1 MSTLRILS
9 SVTLALALV
18 ATGCGDK
25 KKTEGGKTTESG
37 TTAASGG
44 GGGGDTAKKGGTD
57 LSGLQAQIEAAKNK
71 DDIDAAFDKCMGTAI
86 DMAMA
91 GTKEPDKD
99 PAYRAA
105 CKIGLAKKRAAIVIA
120 DSTPDKMNVM
130 CLSASMQLEELGN
143 EGGPEA
149 EEMKKLMADVNKA
162 CGL

>member
-1 MSTLRILS
+1 MTTLRIVS
-9 SVTLALALV
+9 SLTLALALV

-25 KKTEGGKTTESG
+25 KKSEAGKTTESG
-37 TTAASGG
+37 ATAAGG
-44 GGGGDTAKKGGTD
+44 GAAPKKGGTD
-57 LSGLQAQIEAAKNK
+57 LSGLQAQIDAAKTK
-71 DDIDAAFDKCMGTAI
+71 DDIDAAFDKCMSTAI
-86 DMAMA
+86 DMALN
-91 GTKEPDKD
+91 GVKEPDKD
-99 PAYRAA
+99 PAYRAT
-105 CKIGLAKKRAAIVIA
+105 CKIGFAKKRAALVVA

>member
-25 KKTEGGKTTESG
+25 KKAEGGKTTESG
-37 TTAASGG
+37 TTAAS
-44 GGGGDTAKKGGTD
+44 GGGDTAKKGGTD
-57 LSGLQAQIEAAKNK
+57 LSGLQAQIDAAKNK

-149 EEMKKLMADVNKA
+149 DEMKKLMADVNKA

>member
-9 SVTLALALV
+9 SVTIALALV

-25 KKTEGGKTTESG
+25 KKDDGQKATESG
-37 TTAASGG
+37 KPTATGG
-44 GGGGDTAKKGGTD
+44 GGGGAAKKGGAD
-57 LSGLQAQIEAAKNK
+57 LSALQAQIDAAKTK
-71 DDIDAAFDKCMGTAI
+71 DDIDAAFEKCMGTAI
-86 DMAMA
+86 DLAMN
-91 GTKEPDKD
+91 GVKEPDKD
-99 PAYRAA
+99 PGYRAA
-105 CKIGLAKKRAAIVIA
+105 CKIGLARKRAAIVIA

-130 CLSASMQLEELGN
+130 CLSASMQLEELGE

>member
-1 MSTLRILS
+1 MSTLRIVS
-9 SVTLALALV
+9 SFTLALALV

-25 KKTEGGKTTESG
+25 KKADGQKTTESG
-37 TTAASGG
+37 GG
-44 GGGGDTAKKGGTD
+44 GAAKKSGTD
-57 LSGLQAQIEAAKNK
+57 LSGLQAQIDAAKTK

-86 DMAMA
+86 DMAI
-91 GTKEPDKD
+91 GGVKEPDKD
-99 PAYRAA
+99 PAYRAT
-105 CKIGLAKKRAAIVIA
+105 CKYGFAKKRAALVIA

-149 EEMKKLMADVNKA
+149 EEMKKLEADVNKA

>member
-9 SVTLALALV
+9 SITLALALV

-25 KKTEGGKTTESG
+25 KKADAGKTTESG
-37 TTAASGG
+37 TTAAGG
-44 GGGGDTAKKGGTD
+44 GAAKKGGTD
-57 LSGLQAQIEAAKNK
+57 LSGLQAQIDAAKSK
-71 DDIDAAFDKCMGTAI
+71 DDIDAAFDKCMSTAI
-86 DMAMA
+86 DMALN
-91 GTKEPDKD
+91 GVKEPDKD
-99 PAYRAA
+99 PAYRAT
-105 CKIGLAKKRAAIVIA
+105 CKLGLARKRAAIVVA

-130 CLSASMQLEELGN
+130 CLSSSMQLEELAG